1 MGSRRTPVRHVCQT
15 RYVPDFCTCGAQ
27 LPPDARFCHKCGKPQ
42 YDYPGFT
49 EEPTAPVPPPLPIAP
64 VQTPLEISFHNRIAV
79 RIGFL
84 AALTAVLLFMFPL
97 PFPFLRLLLAFIAA
111 GFLAVFAYTRRTGQA
126 LSIRSGARMGWITGI
141 FSFMF
146 VSILFT
152 VAMVAISNEGGL
164 VKFFR
169 SQLPPNDARAEQLT
183 QALSNPAT
191 LAGGLAFSVILLFV
205 ILTVLP
211 VLGGA
216 LGAKV
221 LAKE

>member
-1 MGSRRTPVRHVCQT
+1 
-15 RYVPDFCTCGAQ
+15 VPDFCTCGAQ

-42 YDYPGFT
+42 YDYPGLT
-49 EEPTAPVPPPLPIAP
+49 EETAAPAPPPLPVAP
-64 VQTPLEISFHNRIAV
+64 IQTPLEISFHNRLAV

-97 PFPFLRLLLAFIAA
+97 PFPLLRLLLAFLAA
-111 GFLAVFAYTRRTGQA
+111 GFLAVFAYTRRTGQM

-141 FSFMF
+141 FSFTF
-146 VSILFT
+146 VTILFT
-152 VAMVAISNEGGL
+152 AAMVAISNEGGL
-164 VKFFR
+164 MKFFR
-169 SQLPPNDARAEQLT
+169 SQLPPNDARTEKLA
-183 QALSNPAT
+183 QALSDPAG
-191 LAGGLAFSVILLFV
+191 LAGMLVFSVIIMFI

>member
-1 MGSRRTPVRHVCQT
+1 M
-15 RYVPDFCTCGAQ
+15 PDFCTCGAQ

-42 YDYPGFT
+42 YDYPGLT
-49 EEPTAPVPPPLPIAP
+49 EETPAPTPPPLPVAP
-64 VQTPLEISFHNRIAV
+64 LQTPLEISFHNRLAV

-97 PFPFLRLLLAFIAA
+97 PFPLLRLLLAFLAA
-111 GFLAVFAYTRRTGQA
+111 GFLAVFAYTRRTGQM

-141 FSFMF
+141 FSFTF
-146 VSILFT
+146 VTILFT
-152 VAMVAISNEGGL
+152 AAMVAISNEGGL
-164 VKFFR
+164 MKFFR
-169 SQLPPNDARAEQLT
+169 SQLPPNDARTEKLA
-183 QALSNPAT
+183 QALSDPAG
-191 LAGGLAFSVILLFV
+191 LAGMLVFSVIIMFI